1 MGATLCQQTPNRET
15 ETIVS
20 KYRALFQK
28 YKTMDSETITNQQI
42 IQILSQIKCQTNQ
55 KYFQQTFD
63 MLDGD
68 QDGEL
73 SFEEFCHFLYTCE
86 KSLLKNTHDI
96 MFYLCD
102 ANYQDQISKEQL
114 LQVFDQLNQKLPN
127 KIAFKLEEQF
137 SEQDMRLTLIE
148 FHLIIAEIEAEI
160 YESLSC
166 EELQ

>member
-1 MGATLCQQTPNRET
+1 MGTTMCYQTSKNEMDVIT
-15 ETIVS
+15 S
-20 KYRALFQK
+20 KYKVLFQK
-28 YKTMDSETITNQQI
+28 YKTIDSETITNQQI
-42 IQILSQIKCQTNQ
+42 TQILSQIKCQTNQ
-55 KYFQQTFD
+55 KYYQQTFD

-102 ANYQDQISKEQL
+102 ANYQGSISKEQL
-114 LQVFDQLNQKLPN
+114 LQIFDQLHQKLPN
-127 KIAFKLEEQF
+127 KIAFKLEELFQ
-137 SEQDMRLTLIE
+137 EEDIRMTLIE
-148 FHLIIAEIEAEI
+148 FHLVLAEIEAEI

-166 EELQ
+166 DELK